1 MKFILMMFLGITCSL
16 AAFTSDLIPDR
27 PGFYNNPQIID
38 PGSLIVE
45 IGVQSALFD
54 DQNEL
59 NVYTIEPSLN
69 TIKYGIGEKVELR
82 FGIGW
87 GVLLGDNRSTIL
99 ASAQENDEDI
109 YQNISQLGA
118 KINLFESSNQILSTE
133 LNLGLPAFLGN
144 DFIDPVQNISLL
156 HTSKLDSEWALSS
169 NLRFSF
175 IDLRFESRHQTD
187 FHIAVEHSPFSD
199 FGWLLESWSSFALNQ
214 AEFFSNAPEPIL
226 VATKETW
233 DIFTGI
239 NLAVWY
245 RPTERI
251 QVDLQAARR
260 FDLSKF
266 EVTNSEHIFFNAGA
280 SFLIR

>member
-1 MKFILMMFLGITCSL
+1 MKHLLFFALIITYSIS
-16 AAFTSDLIPDR
+16 AFSSDLIPDR

-45 IGVQSALFD
+45 IGVQSAIFD
-54 DQNEL
+54 EQNDF

-87 GVLLGDNRSTIL
+87 GVLLGDNRSIIL
-99 ASAQENDEDI
+99 SSARENDEDI

-118 KINLFESSNQILSTE
+118 KINLFESPKQILSTE
-133 LNLGLPAFLGN
+133 LNLALPAFSGN
-144 DFIDPVQNISLL
+144 SYIDPVQNISLL
-156 HTSKLDSEWALSS
+156 HTYKLDSEWALSS

-175 IDLRFESRHQTD
+175 IDLRFESQHQTD
-187 FHIAVEHSPFSD
+187 LHIAIEHSPFSD

-214 AEFFSNAPEPIL
+214 EESFSNAPEPVL
-226 VATKETW
+226 LATTETW
-233 DIFTGI
+233 DIFTGL

-245 RPTERI
+245 RPTEWI

-266 EVTNSEHIFFNAGA
+266 EAVNSAHIFFNAGA